1 MTTHAGTEET
11 SVAASCSLGAT
22 AFKSRFEDWQTLRR
36 DALLDE
42 TEAGR
47 VLITMWARHA
57 GVGERLRALV
67 EAERQCCSF
76 LGFELEE
83 QAHAYVLRTTFPEG
97 MTARDLVAR

>member
-1 MTTHAGTEET
+1 
-11 SVAASCSLGAT
+11 
-22 AFKSRFEDWQTLRR
+22 
-36 DALLDE
+36 
-42 TEAGR
+42 
-47 VLITMWARHA
+47 MWARHA